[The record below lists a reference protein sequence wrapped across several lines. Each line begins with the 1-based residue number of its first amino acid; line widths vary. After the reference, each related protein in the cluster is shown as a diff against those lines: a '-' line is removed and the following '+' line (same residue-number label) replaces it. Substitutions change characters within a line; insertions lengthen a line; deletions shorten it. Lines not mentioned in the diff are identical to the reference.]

1 MPKFLTLT
9 LAAAA
14 LGAGGIAYAQ
24 AGVATD
30 QPQTRAGAV
39 LGQRDPAQREARQ
52 RAMFERLDADHNGSI
67 SYAEFGALRD
77 RLGARLEQR
86 RGQRFEGF
94 GARRERGPRG
104 PMGRGERGPGLN
116 AGIDGNRDGTVS
128 RDEFAAAAMQRFDRM
143 DANHDGK
150 VTPDERQ
157 GARGRGPAR
166 N

>member
-14 LGAGGIAYAQ
+14 LAAGGVAYAQ

-30 QPQTRAGAV
+30 QPQPRAGSA
-39 LGQRDPAQREARQ
+39 LGQRDPPQREARQ

-67 SYAEFGALRD
+67 SYAEFSALRD
-77 RLGARLEQR
+77 RVGARLEER

-94 GARRERGPRG
+94 GARRERGPMPRS
-104 PMGRGERGPGLN
+104 ERGPGLN
-116 AGIDGNRDGTVS
+116 AAIDGNRDGTVS
-128 RDEFAAAAMQRFDRM
+128 REEFAAAAMQRFDRL

-150 VTPDERQ
+150 VTPDERR
-157 GARGRGPAR
+157 GAVRERGLRNQAR
-166 N
+166 